1 MATLGGHDPQVM
13 SEQQQLQQAT
23 AAWSRRYSDA
33 NRFMLLMRKRVYYKF
48 NSWSYFVLFKHTV
61 NIYNI

>member
-1 MATLGGHDPQVM
+1 MATPGGHDPQVM

-33 NRFMLLMRKRVYYKF
+33 NRFMLLMRKRVY
-48 NSWSYFVLFKHTV
+48 
-61 NIYNI
+61 